1 MSHAQDAFLARRFGV
16 FNHFL
21 SYRPGSEVRADIA
34 EFVTDWNWCVD
45 HFDVEAVAKRLH
57 DIGAG
62 YYCITLMQGFKY
74 MIAPNETFD
83 RIAGT
88 KPGEACARR
97 DLIMEL
103 SDALKKYDID
113 LYLYYTG
120 DGPHLDPVLGPTFGF
135 QQVFGRHVT
144 RDFVEKW
151 ASVLR
156 EYSLR
161 YGDRVKGWWI
171 DGCYGDGFGY
181 SEELLGILYD
191 ACKAGNPD
199 CLVSF
204 NDGVKP
210 EYCKHYSGEEFTAG
224 EFNDFETLPPQR
236 FIDSAQAHILAP
248 LGNDPENISHWRRK
262 GSRYTKEHM
271 LDFVRK
277 ANAVGCVVTIDIW
290 VELDSSWDDEQT
302 AILKYIGDNL

>member
-1 MSHAQDAFLARRFGV
+1 MGAERLLNGKFGL
-16 FNHFL
+16 FNHYL
-21 SYRPGSEVRADIA
+21 YGDENWVKTTDALDIPRLA
-34 EFVTDWNWCVD
+34 ENI
-45 HFDVEAVAKRLH
+45 AKT
-57 DIGAG
+57 GASR
-62 YYCITLMQGFKY
+62 YVITLMQGTKY
-74 MIAPNETFD
+74 MLAPNETYD

-88 KPGEACARR
+88 VPGEACAIR
-97 DLIMEL
+97 DIPMEL
-103 SDALKKYDID
+103 GLELKKYGID

-161 YGDRVKGWWI
+161 YGKRVKGWWI

-181 SEELLGILYD
+181 SEELLSILYD

-199 CLVSF
+199 CLVAF

-210 EYCKHYSGEEFTAG
+210 EYCKHYSREEFTAG

-236 FIDSAQAHILAP
+236 FIDGAQAHILAP